1 MIYRHNFNGDS
12 DTFAYDVRRAAQSLM
27 YIPEDR
33 VISTLGRSMPV
44 DHAFLIVKAA
54 HIFLADAL
62 KDMSQGEA

>member
-12 DTFAYDVRRAAQSLM
+12 DTFAYDVRRAAQLLM

-54 HIFLADAL
+54 YIFLADAL
-62 KDMSQGEA
+62 KNMSQGEA